1 MEGSPAQLLTAARRA
16 AGLSASTLAAKARV
30 PTSTVTRIEKGTT
43 DPTFGTLARLL
54 EAADF
59 EFHPGIRR
67 RSGALTTLASLASAA
82 DGNGDLTGPSGSALK
97 NYRDDLGNHITRP
110 AHHDRVT
117 DAHILAV
124 QVGKIVQGRVAD
136 CRPTDKDRI
145 QARNGG
151 QCAGSSDLEVDRL
164 DATRP
169 FFSGK
174 LVRNRPPRGARHKAQ
189 FLLTRIVIDL
199 VDHAIDVKSQS
210 VTTR

>member
-82 DGNGDLTGPSGSALK
+82 DGNGDHLRVDWTRLRAFADWARRHPSDVPLTIA
-97 NYRDDLGNHITRP
+97 DRP
-110 AHHDRVT
+110 AQT
-117 DAHILAV
+117 GTAFDAILAGFAELLA
-124 QVGKIVQGRVAD
+124 QR
-136 CRPTDKDRI
+136 
-145 QARNGG
+145 
-151 QCAGSSDLEVDRL
+151 AGSEPPRWTRSVAIPKETWTPPGTPAMVARAR
-164 DATRP
+164 DATPEPLR
-169 FFSGK
+169 S
-174 LVRNRPPRGARHKAQ
+174 RN
-189 FLLTRIVIDL
+189 IVLPI
-199 VDHAIDVKSQS
+199 
-210 VTTR
+210 TTLFREAA